1 MKRQSGKKEKS
12 FPSLDLFWLN
22 GEKLI
27 LAKQNQSIRRDSERI
42 LNKNGVRPGK
52 IREIRSIETAMQ
64 MVGEGLGIGF
74 NRESYVMYMK
84 SRKMCGIIVCV
95 ILTVLIDFVLA
106 YRKEMPVTG
115 YMQRMIDMLMAHG
128 RECEKI
134 FPQVI
139 QRMDVKMPFNPNIV
153 IIY

>member
-1 MKRQSGKKEKS
+1 
-12 FPSLDLFWLN
+12 
-22 GEKLI
+22 
-27 LAKQNQSIRRDSERI
+27 
-42 LNKNGVRPGK
+42 
-52 IREIRSIETAMQ
+52 MQ

-84 SRKMCGIIVCV
+84 KQENVRYYCMRNIDS
-95 ILTVLIDFVLA
+95 TTDFVLA

-139 QRMDVKMPFNPNIV
+139 RQHGCQNAF
-153 IIY
+153 